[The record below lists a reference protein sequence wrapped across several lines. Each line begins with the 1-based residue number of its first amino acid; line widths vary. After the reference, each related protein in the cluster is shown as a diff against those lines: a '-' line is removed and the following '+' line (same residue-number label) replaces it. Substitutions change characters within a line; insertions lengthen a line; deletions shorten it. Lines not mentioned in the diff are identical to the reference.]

1 MRKNMGNSFGH
12 FSMFFSA
19 FYSALIRRFPSQVA
33 SLGFRRNLQI
43 GRRGCSRPKIIAA
56 AIIIDF
62 ILRKKLFEFQNS
74 EFKKK
79 KTRNFCHFFVKIF
92 QVKHSPAQRVI
103 LKPELLSSF
112 GAFMSESPAEAINR
126 RTSLS

>member
-1 MRKNMGNSFGH
+1 MGNSFGH
-12 FSMFFSA
+12 FSVFFSA
-19 FYSALIRRFPSQVA
+19 FYSALIRRFSSQVA

-74 EFKKK
+74 ELKK
-79 KTRNFCHFFVKIF
+79 KTKFSSFFRENFSSFLS
-92 QVKHSPAQRVI
+92 VKHSPVQRVI
-103 LKPELLSSF
+103 LKPE
-112 GAFMSESPAEAINR
+112 
-126 RTSLS
+126 